1 MNGLQARLLVI
12 GLEMEIKSNGEMKM
26 TREPA
31 MKSLGRLLKIDA
43 YATFGKGIK
52 GRQKALD
59 WLNEMIALEEANE
72 MEYEQE

>member
-1 MNGLQARLLVI
+1 MNGLQARVLVI
-12 GLEMEIKSNGEMKM
+12 GLEMEIKSNGKMSM

-31 MKSLGRLLKIDA
+31 MKSLGRLLQIDA
-43 YATFGKGIK
+43 YATFGRGIK

-59 WLNEMIALEEANE
+59 WLKEMIAKEEAGE